1 MHRIKYGLVIL
12 LLLGLGA
19 DVQARQVRVHRTA
32 QLQRAINEA
41 AEGDTLVLRKGV
53 YRLKESLRIEG
64 KKDLVI
70 LGEGARLS
78 GGVRIPRW
86 RLHRARGYAK
96 GVKKLNLGRY
106 ELGPIVPKGDPSLT
120 GVSWSEFYADGVP
133 MHLSEWPDKGPIPLD
148 SVIVPGRGRVRPK
161 TGDGFGVISFRGM

>member
-1 MHRIKYGLVIL
+1 MHRIQYGLVIFL
-12 LLLGLGA
+12 LLWLGA
-19 DVQARQVRVHRTA
+19 DSQARQVRVRRTA
-32 QLQRAINEA
+32 QLQRAIDEA
-41 AEGDTLVLRKGV
+41 SEGDTLVLRKGV

-96 GVKKLNLGRY
+96 GVKTLKLGRY
-106 ELGPIVPKGDPSLT
+106 ELGPITPKGDPSLT
-120 GVSWSEFYADGVP
+120 GVS
-133 MHLSEWPDKGPIPLD
+133 
-148 SVIVPGRGRVRPK
+148 
-161 TGDGFGVISFRGM
+161 